1 MSDEQVTP
9 LDYGISTVDEESLE
23 MDWSSPISQELIDL
37 GYKMVSAEVDET
49 GYFLTVRFENVK
61 LNHVREFRSGKPIC
75 KLESYDTWTTLDH
88 DEEKFLCPKCKRIV
102 DEMDSA

>member
-23 MDWSSPISQELIDL
+23 MDWSSPISQELVDL
-37 GYKMVSAEVDET
+37 GYRMVSAEVDET

-61 LNHVREFRSGKPIC
+61 LNHVRELRSGKPIC
-75 KLESYDTWTTLDH
+75 KLDSYSTLVTLDH
-88 DEEKFLCPKCKRIV
+88 NEEKFLCPKCKRLV
-102 DEMDSA
+102 DEMEPS